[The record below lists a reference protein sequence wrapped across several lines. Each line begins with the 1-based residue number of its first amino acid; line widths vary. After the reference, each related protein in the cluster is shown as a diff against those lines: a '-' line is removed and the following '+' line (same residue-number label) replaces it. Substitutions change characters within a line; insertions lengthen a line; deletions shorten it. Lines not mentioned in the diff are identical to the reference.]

1 MALPVSKPAPEF
13 AFLPPLG
20 DLFVMLQPG
29 PQMWL
34 FINWVKVVREVRI
47 NSDLWVLIMLKGN
60 DDLNGSLLSDYPQ
73 LNAIPILF
81 YLYTISTI
89 LPNVNIWNLIAGER
103 TFSTNFQRKV
113 QIRMCWKTS
122 WKHFVKNIRCYVSQF
137 YLTINSGFFQ
147 QNAIYIFSTMDIFI
161 QFQGTL
167 KTHCWILGFVKYFLS
182 KRSLLLIHKKTWLPL

>member
-13 AFLPPLG
+13 AFLRPLG

-122 WKHFVKNIRCYVSQF
+122 WKHFVKKYSMLCFPILPNYQF
-137 YLTINSGFFQ
+137 W
-147 QNAIYIFSTMDIFI
+147 IFPAKCNLHIFNNGHFYPIPRDIKN
-161 QFQGTL
+161 TL
-167 KTHCWILGFVKYFLS
+167 LNTRLC
-182 KRSLLLIHKKTWLPL
+182 